1 MHEYDL
7 RPQLDV
13 DVDTVSN
20 FDQRPL
26 GRWDI
31 RGRNSLVSPI
41 VKRARKF
48 T

>member
-13 DVDTVSN
+13 DTDTVSN

-26 GRWDI
+26 GRWDTWSKFVSEP
-31 RGRNSLVSPI
+31 NS
-41 VKRARKF
+41 
-48 T
+48 